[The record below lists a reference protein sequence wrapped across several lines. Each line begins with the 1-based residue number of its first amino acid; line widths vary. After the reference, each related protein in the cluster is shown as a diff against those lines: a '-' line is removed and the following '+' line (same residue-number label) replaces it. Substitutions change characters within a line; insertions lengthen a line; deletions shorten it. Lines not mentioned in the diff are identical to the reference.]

1 MFAILDLYAQPYDER
16 HPQVNFDEKSKE
28 LHDEVKQPQPTRS
41 GKVARQDYEYKRCG
55 TRNLFLFV
63 EPKAGKRHVLITHRR
78 TKLDFAYAMRYLVDV
93 LYPDAE
99 WIDVV
104 LDNLNTHA
112 EETLIEIFG
121 KPEADRIL
129 KRLQFHFTPAHAS
142 WLNMAEIEIG
152 VMEVQCLDRRIACEF
167 DLYREVIAWE
177 TSRNDQ
183 KATIH
188 WTFTRQ
194 KARKKFGKHHSY
206 L

>member
-78 TKLDFAYAMRYLVDV
+78 TKLDFAYAMRYLVDI

-99 WIDVV
+99 WIDIV

-129 KRLQFHFTPAHAS
+129 KRLQFHFTPMHAS

-194 KARKKFGKHHSY
+194 KAHKKFGKYHSY